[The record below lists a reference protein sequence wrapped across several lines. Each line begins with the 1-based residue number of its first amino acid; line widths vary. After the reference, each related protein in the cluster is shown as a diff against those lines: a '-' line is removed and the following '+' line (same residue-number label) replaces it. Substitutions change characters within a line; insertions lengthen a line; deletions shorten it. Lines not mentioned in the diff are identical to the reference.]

1 LQDLR
6 APTKETGFF
15 TESAGDNEV
24 FRKKPGFWAPCVR
37 LNLII
42 DKEQFSFI
50 LAIIIGLV
58 PQAIALTTKSA
69 IALHHPTSICG

>member
-1 LQDLR
+1 MRSD
-6 APTKETGFF
+6 KETGFF
-15 TESAGDNEV
+15 TESVGSNEV
-24 FRKKPGFWAPCVR
+24 FSQKPGFWAPCVR

-58 PQAIALTTKSA
+58 PQAIALKEAPQKLKNIISQY
-69 IALHHPTSICG
+69 ILQN